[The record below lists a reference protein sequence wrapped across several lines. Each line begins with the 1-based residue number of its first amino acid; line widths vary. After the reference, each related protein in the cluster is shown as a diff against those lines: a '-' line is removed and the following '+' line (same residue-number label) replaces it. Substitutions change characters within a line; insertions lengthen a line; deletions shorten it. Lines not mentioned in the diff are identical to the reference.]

1 MGLQGHPPGT
11 HLALGLSPATTPPS
25 RVIQGVLFSAAP
37 RERHEGKRNSGTSD
51 RSGLSVPSFYRTK
64 ERPRENETGYGPER
78 TEQIFETPAI
88 QDGVGGSGSVSA
100 PGGRLVSVP
109 GPSGRILACPHPPPI
124 SPVPGVPGRE
134 GDVSIYQT
142 PFRTLACPE
151 GLHKAS
157 ESGRR
162 TLGGGRRL
170 HTHVPGRL
178 VDTFAHRGGCINQCL
193 GGFKNLDG
201 DGLQGKLGQI
211 YPHPYTKTS
220 LARDRVGHDQL
231 LPVTGSRQRS
241 SDTPLCQEGI
251 LLPNVLP
258 PSVGGPVRLP
268 QLRGPGPS
276 TGPLETPTANARG
289 QQEHPTLPARPSQA
303 GTLNTPQLVTSLAS
317 ARGPTPVSPMV
328 PAPTSDNSSD
338 GRLGPRVGLPVE
350 LGTSSVRGMVGR
362 EKVATYQPSG
372 ADSGKRMARTAPRN
386 LLHERPLRYGQ
397 CDGSTV
403 RAEARY
409 GPIRSTPSPVGGH
422 LRRGITQG
430 HFSLGE
436 VCSGPGERMGGRSI
450 QVPGDIGGV
459 ATTSTSVRVALPPL
473 RHPGGGPICLP
484 EHDPAPPLPLLQPQ
498 NTRRRPGRLHGGLEP
513 LEVCLHISSSS
524 DNGPP
529 EGGAD
534 PQVLQ
539 GSGPPDS
546 SLLASSAVVRG
557 ANEVVPFSPSTR
569 VSLPGQQ
576 PYRTSPSVTS
586 TSRLEFL
593 RGALGQL
600 FSTEAVDKM
609 LRAHRPSS
617 VRQYESCWRRF
628 QDFLRRHAIVTI
640 SASTVLDFLSWL
652 ADTTNRAPATISAH
666 YAALADPL
674 YFGMNITV
682 PQRARNLLMKGIRA
696 SREPRRQPVLAW
708 SLHRVLQYLT
718 FEGTIME
725 EEHFLQ
731 RAVFLL
737 ALATG
742 YRASQLAA
750 ITRHQSFSKLEE
762 DCSALTLA
770 PSPTFLAK
778 NEQADDMI
786 GPIRIPSF
794 LEEGNPHPLCP
805 VRAFQDYVERT
816 EGVSEDHLFYNSKS
830 RNPLTPRSLA
840 RLLCRV
846 IEKADPGHAPHAHN
860 IRGLAASLAFLRTHS
875 VERVQDLGG
884 WASATSF
891 RTRYLYHSITPV
903 PCVAMGTA
911 PPLSSQEKGG
921 KGRPRGRGRPRN
933 R

>member
-11 HLALGLSPATTPPS
+11 RLALSLSPATTPPS

-193 GGFKNLDG
+193 GGSKNLDE
-201 DGLQGKLGQI
+201 DGLQSKLGQI

-220 LARDRVGHDQL
+220 LARDRVGHDQR

-338 GRLGPRVGLPVE
+338 GRLGHRVGLPVE

-362 EKVATYQPSG
+362 EKVTTHQPSG

-430 HFSLGE
+430 HFTLGE

-459 ATTSTSVRVALPPL
+459 STMSTSVRVALPPSTTQL
-473 RHPGGGPICLP
+473 PLFLSYNHRTRAGGPDAFTEDWNRWKYVYIFP
-484 EHDPAPPLPLLQPQ
+484 PPATTVLLKVMQTLRSFKGRVLLIAPYWPARPWFGELMKWCPSPLL
-498 NTRRRPGRLHGGLEP
+498 L
-513 LEVCLHISSSS
+513 
-524 DNGPP
+524 
-529 EGGAD
+529 
-534 PQVLQ
+534 
-539 GSGPPDS
+539 GSAC
-546 SLLASSAVVRG
+546 LASSLTAPLQ
-557 ANEVVPFSPSTR
+557 A
-569 VSLPGQQ
+569 SL
-576 PYRTSPSVTS
+576 
-586 TSRLEFL
+586 RL
-593 RGALGQL
+593 
-600 FSTEAVDKM
+600 
-609 LRAHRPSS
+609 H
-617 VRQYESCWRRF
+617 
-628 QDFLRRHAIVTI
+628 
-640 SASTVLDFLSWL
+640 
-652 ADTTNRAPATISAH
+652 
-666 YAALADPL
+666 
-674 YFGMNITV
+674 
-682 PQRARNLLMKGIRA
+682 
-696 SREPRRQPVLAW
+696 AW
-708 SLHRVLQYLT
+708 SFYGELSANSS
-718 FEGTIME
+718 
-725 EEHFLQ
+725 LQ
-731 RAVFLL
+731 R
-737 ALATG
+737 
-742 YRASQLAA
+742 Q
-750 ITRHQSFSKLEE
+750 
-762 DCSALTLA
+762 
-770 PSPTFLAK
+770 
-778 NEQADDMI
+778 
-786 GPIRIPSF
+786 
-794 LEEGNPHPLCP
+794 
-805 VRAFQDYVERT
+805 
-816 EGVSEDHLFYNSKS
+816 
-830 RNPLTPRSLA
+830 
-840 RLLCRV
+840 
-846 IEKADPGHAPHAHN
+846 
-860 IRGLAASLAFLRTHS
+860 
-875 VERVQDLGG
+875 
-884 WASATSF
+884 
-891 RTRYLYHSITPV
+891 
-903 PCVAMGTA
+903 
-911 PPLSSQEKGG
+911 
-921 KGRPRGRGRPRN
+921 
-933 R
+933 